1 MTRIPGDSIIWR
13 VIDLKITAFRREG
26 ERGGVRLA
34 RVRSSRRTSVSL
46 AAIELDLRTEPRNRV
61 PRAER
66 AELWTAV
73 IDAGDFDSRTRRHQ
87 RRFNTL
93 AFHVQR
99 PRRATPPAAADDFF
113 FFFYVT
119 AVVRAIYPYGR
130 HHNGLAR
137 ARHRHTGTWRVV
149 PGCPAAGTVDRR
161 GNYPT
166 VAVHFSTE
174 EGISHL
180 FRRYIIDFRNCRR
193 WETDDA
199 KLSLLGHRR

>member
-73 IDAGDFDSRTRRHQ
+73 IDAGDFDSRTRRHR

-113 FFFYVT
+113 FFFLCHRRRT
-119 AVVRAIYPYGR
+119 RNLSVREAPQRFG
-130 HHNGLAR
+130 AR
-137 ARHRHTGTWRVV
+137 ATPSHRHVE
-149 PGCPAAGTVDRR
+149 GCAGLSGSRNRR
-161 GNYPT
+161 PT
-166 VAVHFSTE
+166 RKLSDSGGAFFHGGGDFSSFSAVHYRFS
-174 EGISHL
+174 
-180 FRRYIIDFRNCRR
+180 
-193 WETDDA
+193 
-199 KLSLLGHRR
+199 